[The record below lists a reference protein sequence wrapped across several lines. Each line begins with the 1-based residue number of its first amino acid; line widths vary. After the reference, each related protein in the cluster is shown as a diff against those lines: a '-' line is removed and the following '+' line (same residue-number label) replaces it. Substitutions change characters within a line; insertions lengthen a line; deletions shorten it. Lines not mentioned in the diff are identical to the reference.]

1 MKKIDE
7 IIEEFDKKFLNAS
20 AMPPTYEEI
29 QAFLRQTLT
38 DFKKEMVGMVKKV
51 IVLDYKAATNS
62 YEIAKGND
70 KEETLKL
77 ITEEI
82 AQAQIEGDKT
92 SRLTSL
98 YNKIK

>member
-1 MKKIDE
+1 MNNWEKEYNKMAELNEFFGLPYDE
-7 IIEEFDKKFLNAS
+7 H
-20 AMPPTYEEI
+20 
-29 QAFLRQTLT
+29 T
-38 DFKKEMVGMVKKV
+38 DNLIKDFIRDYKKEMVGMVKKV

-70 KEETLKL
+70 KKETLKL

-82 AQAQIEGDKT
+82 AQAQIEGTPT

-98 YNKIK
+98 YNNIK

>member
-1 MKKIDE
+1 MKKIDK
-7 IIEEFDKKFLNAS
+7 IIEEFENTFILPSPLYLTGSDFKIYKKHIEFF
-20 AMPPTYEEI
+20 I
-29 QAFLRQTLT
+29 RQALT
-38 DFKKEMVGMVKKV
+38 D
-51 IVLDYKAATNS
+51 Y
-62 YEIAKGND
+62 

-82 AQAQIEGDKT
+82 AQAQIEGTPT

>member
-1 MKKIDE
+1 MSTINKTIDS

-38 DFKKEMVGMVKKV
+38 D
-51 IVLDYKAATNS
+51 Y
-62 YEIAKGND
+62 

-82 AQAQIEGDKT
+82 AQAQIEGTPT

>member
-1 MKKIDE
+1 MKTIDS

-38 DFKKEMVGMVKKV
+38 D
-51 IVLDYKAATNS
+51 Y
-62 YEIAKGND
+62 

-82 AQAQIEGDKT
+82 AQAQIEGTPT

-98 YNKIK
+98 YNNIK

>member
-1 MKKIDE
+1 MKTIDS

-38 DFKKEMVGMVKKV
+38 D
-51 IVLDYKAATNS
+51 Y
-62 YEIAKGND
+62 

-82 AQAQIEGDKT
+82 AQAQIEGTPT

>member
-1 MKKIDE
+1 MKKIDK

-20 AMPPTYEEI
+20 AMPPTHEDI
-29 QAFLRQTLT
+29 QSFLRQTLT
-38 DFKKEMVGMVKKV
+38 D
-51 IVLDYKAATNS
+51 Y
-62 YEIAKGND
+62 

>member
-38 DFKKEMVGMVKKV
+38 D
-51 IVLDYKAATNS
+51 Y
-62 YEIAKGND
+62 

-82 AQAQIEGDKT
+82 AQAQIEGTPT

-98 YNKIK
+98 YNNIK

>member
-7 IIEEFDKKFLNAS
+7 IIEEFDNKFQSVDGEDFQGWIVGEGEKRVAPYNEDPDGLLTVKS
-20 AMPPTYEEI
+20 
-29 QAFLRQTLT
+29 FLRQVIT
-38 DFKKEMVGMVKKV
+38 D
-51 IVLDYKAATNS
+51 Y
-62 YEIAKGND
+62 

-82 AQAQIEGDKT
+82 AQAQIEGTPT

-98 YNKIK
+98 YNNIK

>member
-1 MKKIDE
+1 MKNWEKKYNKMAELNEFFGLPYDE
-7 IIEEFDKKFLNAS
+7 HTDSLIKDFIHTN
-20 AMPPTYEEI
+20 
-29 QAFLRQTLT
+29 RQN
-38 DFKKEMVGMVKKV
+38 
-51 IVLDYKAATNS
+51 Y
-62 YEIAKGND
+62 

-82 AQAQIEGDKT
+82 SQAQIEGTPT

>member
-1 MKKIDE
+1 MKKIDK

-38 DFKKEMVGMVKKV
+38 D
-51 IVLDYKAATNS
+51 Y
-62 YEIAKGND
+62 

-77 ITEEI
+77 IKEEI
-82 AQAQIEGDKT
+82 AQAQIEGTPT

-98 YNKIK
+98 YNNIK

>member
-38 DFKKEMVGMVKKV
+38 D
-51 IVLDYKAATNS
+51 Y
-62 YEIAKGND
+62 
-70 KEETLKL
+70 KEEILKL

-82 AQAQIEGDKT
+82 AQAQIEGTPT

-98 YNKIK
+98 YNNIK

>member
-1 MKKIDE
+1 MKNWEKEYNKMAELNEFFGLPYDEHTDNLIKNFIHQALID
-7 IIEEFDKKFLNAS
+7 
-20 AMPPTYEEI
+20 Y
-29 QAFLRQTLT
+29 
-38 DFKKEMVGMVKKV
+38 
-51 IVLDYKAATNS
+51 
-62 YEIAKGND
+62 

-82 AQAQIEGDKT
+82 AQAQIEGTPT

>member
-1 MKKIDE
+1 MKKIDK

-38 DFKKEMVGMVKKV
+38 D
-51 IVLDYKAATNS
+51 Y
-62 YEIAKGND
+62 

-82 AQAQIEGDKT
+82 AQAQIEGTPT

-98 YNKIK
+98 YNNIK

>member
-1 MKKIDE
+1 MKKIDK

-38 DFKKEMVGMVKKV
+38 D
-51 IVLDYKAATNS
+51 Y
-62 YEIAKGND
+62 

-82 AQAQIEGDKT
+82 AQAQIEGTPT